1 MRSWLLKRDV
11 IFART
16 SPEQKYIIVDGCQ
29 KLSHVVAVT
38 GDGVNDSPAIKK
50 ADIGIAM
57 GKVGTDVAKDAADI
71 LLLDDHFPNII
82 KGIKQGRLIFDILK
96 KIIGYNLTSNVTE
109 LLPFLGFVILQFPLP
124 LTTILV
130 LCVDV
135 GTNIYPNMAFSYEI
149 GEESLMARQPRNMK
163 TDRLCNSRL
172 FIWAYVFMGLFTTG
186 GAFLI
191 FWVILNDYGFR
202 PGNLFFYINNYGIE
216 PAGNDV
222 YNPYD
227 AEFKGNSRAFI
238 ARNADLLGI
247 YGDANELLINSKY
260 RQLDTSS
267 NADVAIDN
275 RLFFYTKPP
284 SFWGE
289 CKWDSVGKS
298 YDGPVCYR
306 LEALRH
312 AQGGY
317 LLGICIMQISNGTN
331 YRTIQQSM
339 FKHLLKNNSLN
350 TAYFV
355 LIALICMLLYVPGL
369 NEGFNIRPL
378 RIEHWAPALSMFIIM
393 ISWAEFNKFLIRNVK
408 EPDGSPGF
416 FSRYFNF

>member
-1 MRSWLLKRDV
+1 LKDDV

-71 LLLDDHFPNII
+71 LLLDDNFPNII
-82 KGIKQGRLIFDILK
+82 KGIKQGRLIFDVLK

-135 GTNIYPNMAFSYEI
+135 GTNIYPNMSFSYEI
-149 GEESLMARQPRNMK
+149 AEQSLMNRKPRNMK
-163 TDRLCNSRL
+163 KDRLCNLKL
-172 FIWAYVFMGLFTTG
+172 FSWAYIFMGLYTTG

-222 YNPYD
+222 WNPYD
-227 AEFKGNSRAFI
+227 EEFKGNSRAFI
-238 ARNADLLGI
+238 SKYADLLGI
-247 YGDANELLINSKY
+247 YGDSQELFINSKY
-260 RQLDTSS
+260 RQLDTAT
-267 NADVAIDN
+267 NADVSIDN
-275 RLFFYTKPP
+275 RLFFYTKPNT
-284 SFWGE
+284 FWGE

-317 LLGICIMQISNGTN
+317 LLGICIMQISNATN
-331 YRTIQQSM
+331 YRTITQSM
-339 FKHLLKNNSLN
+339 FKHLLKNHYLN
-350 TAYFV
+350 MAYFV
-355 LIALICMLLYVPGL
+355 LIALIGMLLYVPGL
-369 NEGFNIRPL
+369 NDGFNIRPL
-378 RIEHWAPALSMFIIM
+378 RIEHWVPACGMFIIM
-393 ISWAEFNKFLIRNVK
+393 ISWAEFHKFLMRTVK
-408 EPDGSPGF
+408 EPDESDGF
-416 FSRYFNF
+416 FSRQFNF